1 MFNQHSNKKIPSA
14 EKLLDAEAV
23 KVTWE
28 DDESEEE
35 EEKVP
40 NKKQKMIGFFAQV
53 AEDKEKEKLNKLK
66 KQHKFFTDNCLKNA
80 TSI

>member
-1 MFNQHSNKKIPSA
+1 M
-14 EKLLDAEAV
+14 DAEAV

-40 NKKQKMIGFFAQV
+40 NKKQKMMGFFAQV

-80 TSI
+80 TNI